1 MTLVA
6 LTVLAL
12 CGTASL
18 LRVCQPAAGSQAG
31 TETRS
36 QVGAGRASAQGGAWA
51 DKLFGGKTTHDFGT
65 VARGAQL
72 HHTFTLKNIYSVPLE
87 ITNIRSTCGCL
98 TATPSTRTLKPQ
110 ETAQLNIL
118 MDGRRFSGPKS
129 ISVYLTV
136 GPEYVSTATLRIS
149 ANARPDVVLNP
160 GQFNF
165 GVVRQGQTPTQT
177 LDIEY
182 AGSAD
187 WSITQV
193 VKNPSA
199 PYDVTVEQ
207 LYRQPARGGQPARVG
222 YRLGVTLKR
231 DVPAG
236 PLHHELVL
244 RTNEAGGSQFLT
256 VLVEGNVQATLSVAP
271 SVVNLGNVKV
281 GTTAVQKV
289 QVRAS
294 RPFRVL
300 AVEGVGEG
308 IEAVLPAG
316 AAQNHVV
323 ELRCQPGRAGDL
335 RRQLVIRT
343 DLDQGATAG
352 VNLEAKVTP

>member
-1 MTLVA
+1 MRITLVA
-6 LTVLAL
+6 LIVLAL
-12 CGTASL
+12 GT
-18 LRVCQPAAGSQAG
+18 
-31 TETRS
+31 
-36 QVGAGRASAQGGAWA
+36 GRTSAQSAAWA
-51 DKLFGGKTTHDFGT
+51 DKLFAGKTTHDFGT

-72 HHTFTLKNIYSVPLE
+72 HHSFTIKNIYSVPLE
-87 ITNIRSTCGCL
+87 ITNIRTTCSCL
-98 TATPSTRTLKPQ
+98 TATPSTYTLKPQ
-110 ETAQLNIL
+110 ETAQLHIL
-118 MDGRRFSGPKS
+118 MDGRRFSGQKS
-129 ISVYLTV
+129 INVYLTV

-177 LDIEY
+177 LDVEY
-182 AGSAD
+182 AGSVEWA
-187 WSITQV
+187 ITQV

-207 LYRQPARGGQPARVG
+207 LYRQPARSGQPARVG

-244 RTNEAGGSQFLT
+244 RTNEPGGSQFLT

-271 SVVNLGNVKV
+271 SVINLGSVKA
-281 GTTAVQKV
+281 GTLTVQKV
-289 QVRAS
+289 QVRAP
-294 RPFRVL
+294 RPFRIL
-300 AVEGVGEG
+300 AVEGVGDG

-316 AAQNHVV
+316 ASQNHVV
-323 ELRCQPGRAGDL
+323 ELRCQPGRVGDL
-335 RRQLVIRT
+335 RRQFTIRT
-343 DLDQGATAG
+343 DLDQGATAS